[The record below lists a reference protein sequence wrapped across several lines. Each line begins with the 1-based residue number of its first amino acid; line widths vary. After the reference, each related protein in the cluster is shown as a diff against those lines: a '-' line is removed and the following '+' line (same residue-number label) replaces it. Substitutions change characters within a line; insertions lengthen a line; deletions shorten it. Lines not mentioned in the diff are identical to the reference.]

1 MLIVPAIKFGNPM
14 MLIVF
19 VEANDETIHES
30 LRVRPRD
37 QDATLRARKFVNKR
51 EGAGGRLA
59 FRTSREKRK
68 TVRVCDVKFPYR
80 CHSAQVASRN
90 RHQLSR

>member
-14 MLIVF
+14 MLIVL

-37 QDATLRARKFVNKR
+37 QDATLRARKFVN
-51 EGAGGRLA
+51 
-59 FRTSREKRK
+59 
-68 TVRVCDVKFPYR
+68 
-80 CHSAQVASRN
+80 
-90 RHQLSR
+90 